1 MWLWLKYG
9 LKKLWTECG
18 VMDMVKCENCG
29 RENDKDATFCENC
42 GANLKTTSNIRT
54 RMEPI
59 KKDTGM
65 SQSTKILIVVCV
77 ILVAGL
83 GITAGA
89 LMQMNKSGG
98 TVATNTSSVS
108 QSPTQVTNQ
117 ATWHEITSFTGTTD
131 DMRSFTTKGNQFK
144 VVMSA
149 TPQQNYNTNSMQVD
163 VSNSNNNII
172 TSSSIDWTPT
182 EAVTQKEKSIVVTST
197 PGTYYLTITTNSLA
211 NWTINVY
218 DYY

>member
-1 MWLWLKYG
+1 MS
-9 LKKLWTECG
+9 
-18 VMDMVKCENCG
+18 KCENCG
-29 RENDKDATFCENC
+29 HENDVDATFCETC
-42 GANLKTTSNIRT
+42 GANLKSSSNIRT
-54 RMEPI
+54 RREPI
-59 KKDTGM
+59 KNDTGM
-65 SQSTKILIVVCV
+65 SQSTKILIIVCV
-77 ILVAGL
+77 ILIAGL
-83 GITAGA
+83 GVTAGA
-89 LMQMNKSGG
+89 LMQMNKGSG
-98 TVATNTSSVS
+98 TVAANTSSVS

-131 DMRSFTTKGNQFK
+131 DMRSFNTKGSQFK
-144 VVMSA
+144 IVMSA

-172 TSSSIDWTPT
+172 TSGVINWSPT

-211 NWTINVY
+211 SWTINVY

>member
-1 MWLWLKYG
+1 MS
-9 LKKLWTECG
+9 
-18 VMDMVKCENCG
+18 KCQNCG
-29 RENDKDATFCENC
+29 RENDEDATFCENC
-42 GANLKTTSNIRT
+42 GANLKTTLSSRT
-54 RMEPI
+54 YPKEP
-59 KKDTGM
+59 KNKENM

-89 LMQMNKSGG
+89 LMQMNKSSG
-98 TVATNTSSVS
+98 TVATNTSSVT

-117 ATWHEITSFTGTTD
+117 ATWHEVTSFTGTAD
-131 DMRSFTTKGNQFK
+131 DMRSFSTKGNQFK

-163 VSNSNNNII
+163 VSNSNNNLI
-172 TSSSIDWTPT
+172 TSGSLSWTST
-182 EAVTQKEKSIVVTST
+182 EAISQKEKSIVVTTS
-197 PGTYYLTITTNSLA
+197 PGTYYLTITTNSLTG
-211 NWTINVY
+211 WTVNVY

>member
-1 MWLWLKYG
+1 
-9 LKKLWTECG
+9 
-18 VMDMVKCENCG
+18 MVKCENCG
-29 RENDKDATFCENC
+29 RENDMDATFCESC
-42 GANLKTTSNIRT
+42 GANLKTTLSGRT
-54 RMEPI
+54 YPKEV
-59 KKDTGM
+59 KNKEENM

-77 ILVAGL
+77 ILIAGL
-83 GITAGA
+83 GVTAGA
-89 LMQMNKSGG
+89 LMQMNKGSG

-131 DMRSFTTKGNQFK
+131 DMRSFNTKGSQFK
-144 VVMSA
+144 IVMSA

-172 TSSSIDWTPT
+172 TSGSISWTPT
-182 EAVTQKEKSIVVTST
+182 EAITQKEKSIIVTSN
-197 PGTYYLTITTNSLA
+197 PGTYYLTTTTNSLA
-211 NWTINVY
+211 SWTVNVY